1 MSGIKL
7 GKRIMI
13 IGSCG
18 SGKTTLATQLGKKTN
33 IPVIHLDREYWQA
46 GWVETPKELWIE
58 KQRKLLLG
66 DCWIVDG
73 SYGGTLHIRLEK
85 ADTVIFLDYNRY
97 LCLYRVLKRWISNMG
112 KVRADMADGCI
123 EKIDLPFIKFVWRF
137 PVDSRNE
144 IINKLNEYNGVN
156 IISFRNPKET
166 KCFLRSLNET

>member
-1 MSGIKL
+1 MNSNKL

-18 SGKTTLATQLGKKTN
+18 SGKTTLAMQLNKKTTL
-33 IPVIHLDREYWQA
+33 PVIHLDKEYWQA

-73 SYGGTLHIRLEK
+73 NYSGSFDIRLEK
-85 ADTVIFLDYNRY
+85 TDTVIFLDYNRY
-97 LCLYRVLKRWISNMG
+97 LCLYRVLRRWISNIG
-112 KVRADMADGCI
+112 KVRVDMAEGCF

-137 PVDSRNE
+137 PIDSRNK
-144 IINKLNEYNGVN
+144 IINKLKEYNSVN
-156 IISFRNPKET
+156 VIRFRKPKET
-166 KCFLRSLNET
+166 KRFLSSIN

>member
-1 MSGIKL
+1 MNVIKL

-18 SGKTTLATQLGKKTN
+18 SGKTTLAMQLSKKIN
-33 IPVIHLDREYWQA
+33 LPVIHLDKEYWQA

-58 KQRKLLLG
+58 KQRKLLLD

-73 SYGGTLHIRLEK
+73 NYGGSLDIRLEK

-97 LCLYRVLKRWISNMG
+97 LCLYRVLRRWISNMG
-112 KVRADMADGCI
+112 KVRVDMADGCI

-137 PVDSRNE
+137 LIDSRNK
-144 IINKLNEYNGVN
+144 IVNKIKEYNSVN
-156 IISFRNPKET
+156 VISFRKPKET
-166 KCFLRSLNET
+166 KWFLRSLN